1 VAACKTI
8 GVSRRRYQSK
18 EETMSK
24 APVSAREA
32 VRGVVPR
39 MIELS
44 ETVIYGDI
52 WERPGLSKRDRSLMV
67 IAALIASYRP
77 EQLVGHLNRGLDNGL
92 TKEEISEMITHLAFY
107 SGWPGSMTAARI
119 FKEVLDQRGIA

>member
-1 VAACKTI
+1 M
-8 GVSRRRYQSK
+8 
-18 EETMSK
+18 EEPMSK
-24 APVSAREA
+24 PPVPAREA
-32 VRGVVPR
+32 VRAVVPR

-44 ETVIYGDI
+44 ENLIYGDI

-77 EQLVGHLNRGLDNGL
+77 EQLRGHLVRGLDNGL

-107 SGWPGSMTAARI
+107 TGWPGSMTAAGI
-119 FKEVLDQRGIA
+119 FKSVLEERGIA

>member
-1 VAACKTI
+1 MAVT
-8 GVSRRRYQSK
+8 SS
-18 EETMSK
+18 
-24 APVSAREA
+24 PAREA

-44 ETVIYGDI
+44 EDVIYGDI

-77 EQLVGHLNRGLDNGL
+77 EQLRGHLGRGLDNGL
-92 TKEEISEMITHLAFY
+92 TRDEIAEVITHLAFY
-107 SGWPGSMTAARI
+107 SGWPGSMTAARV
-119 FKEVLDQRGIA
+119 FKEVLEERGQL